1 MKKITL
7 SLIAIVFTINFSYA
21 QWNSSGNNIYNTNT
35 GAVGIGTTAPTAKL
49 GVVGPSGNTIY
60 SAQAGSGG
68 EWAFGQNVGATSGD
82 DTFGIYSYTWG
93 SAHSSRPL
101 IQFNSTGN
109 TFLNSAGGNVGIG
122 TESPAYKLQVGSVGA
137 SLNSNFNIVGYT
149 GIAAA
154 NGNKALYLI
163 NDGTTLKLD
172 AYDYGASSPLNFQ
185 LGGNGGNILMAS
197 GGVGN
202 VGIGT

>member
-68 EWAFGQNVGATSGD
+68 EWAFGPNVGSTSGD

-93 SAHSSRPL
+93 SAHSSKPL
-101 IQFNSTGN
+101 MQFNSTGN
-109 TFLNSAGGNVGIG
+109 TFLNPDGGKVGIGTISPGVKLDVAGSVNISNGFNLTWGGAFGVGTPAMEGTGGTGLIFYPNGSTSGESMRISASGNVGIG
-122 TESPAYKLQVGSVGA
+122 TTSPAAKLQT
-137 SLNSNFNIVGYT
+137 N
-149 GIAAA
+149 
-154 NGNKALYLI
+154 YL
-163 NDGTTLKLD
+163 
-172 AYDYGASSPLNFQ
+172 F
-185 LGGNGGNILMAS
+185 
-197 GGVGN
+197 
-202 VGIGT
+202 